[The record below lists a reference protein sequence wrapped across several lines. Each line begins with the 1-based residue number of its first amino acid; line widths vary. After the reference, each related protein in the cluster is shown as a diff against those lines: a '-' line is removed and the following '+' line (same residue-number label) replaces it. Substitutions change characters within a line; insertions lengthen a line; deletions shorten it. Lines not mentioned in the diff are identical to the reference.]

1 MLASE
6 HLNNS
11 MAPQQIV
18 PIFSGGGTRLSTHIG
33 IIQALHDQGI
43 DFKTLV
49 GVSGGAVV
57 ASMFASGKTIEEM
70 FTLAKETNFNM
81 FRENSLWRLMTQGGL
96 GSGDVFEQWM
106 DKQLQ
111 GQTFADLAYD
121 LHIVATDV
129 ANSQPVIF
137 NKTNTPDIKVSQAVR
152 YSMSIPLVFTFKEF
166 ENHILVDGAIL
177 SEDALFR
184 DWQGDATPSICFR
197 LQGSSEDKTPI
208 MKKWIKLPTFVS
220 MLIQTFMDA
229 VSREYVHQAYW
240 NRTIVVNT
248 KSLSAV
254 NFGFTPEEKTQL
266 FNLGRETVNRFLPP
280 KLRQSA
286 ALFQH

>member
-70 FTLAKETNFNM
+70 FTLAKETNFSM

-111 GQTFADLAYD
+111 GQNFADLAYD

-152 YSMSIPLVFTFKEF
+152 
-166 ENHILVDGAIL
+166 
-177 SEDALFR
+177 
-184 DWQGDATPSICFR
+184 
-197 LQGSSEDKTPI
+197 
-208 MKKWIKLPTFVS
+208 
-220 MLIQTFMDA
+220 
-229 VSREYVHQAYW
+229 
-240 NRTIVVNT
+240 
-248 KSLSAV
+248 
-254 NFGFTPEEKTQL
+254 
-266 FNLGRETVNRFLPP
+266 
-280 KLRQSA
+280 
-286 ALFQH
+286 